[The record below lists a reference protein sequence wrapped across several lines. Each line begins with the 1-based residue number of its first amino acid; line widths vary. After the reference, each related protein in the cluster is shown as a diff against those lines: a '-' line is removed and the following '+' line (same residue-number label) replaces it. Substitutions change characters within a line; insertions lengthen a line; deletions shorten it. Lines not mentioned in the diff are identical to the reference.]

1 MPWENP
7 HSLLNVA
14 EIALNK
20 ANFKFSHANVQFTMN
35 EFEFVKAEGHSKQ
48 QKVKSRNKE
57 T

>member
-1 MPWENP
+1 MGKP
-7 HSLLNVA
+7 A
-14 EIALNK
+14 FFIALNE
-20 ANFKFSHANVQFTMN
+20 ANFIFSHANVQFTMN

>member
-1 MPWENP
+1 MGKPAFFIERSW
-7 HSLLNVA
+7 
-14 EIALNK
+14 IALNK